1 MTVVMEVAVVTQ
13 VAMAKATQLAIQ
25 EELEARRQVVEAA
38 PKEGAKRGRT
48 GGGRSNAEDSIG
60 RRTSRRKQEMP

>member
-1 MTVVMEVAVVTQ
+1 MVMEVAVVTQ

-38 PKEGAKRGRT
+38 AKEGAKRGRT
-48 GGGRSNAEDSIG
+48 EGGLSKTAELRG
-60 RRTSRRKQEMP
+60 RRTSVRKQELP